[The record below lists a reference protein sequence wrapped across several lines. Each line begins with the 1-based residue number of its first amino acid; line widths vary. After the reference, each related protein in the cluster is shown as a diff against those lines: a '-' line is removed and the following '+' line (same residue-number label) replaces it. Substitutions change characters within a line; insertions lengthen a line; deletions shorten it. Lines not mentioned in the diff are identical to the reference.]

1 MSKLPIEM
9 INKILFEFKGI
20 QTPTATIIKNVII
33 ELNED
38 NGEEE
43 NQETLNSKRILLII
57 TNNNLTNNDDEDIP
71 YDFSND
77 DRDYDRYVKYCIT
90 YHNIKKDM
98 DNDEY
103 DINYNYKYRWS
114 KEINYSE
121 YSEAETDTDDEY

>member
-1 MSKLPIEM
+1 MAYTDKQKIIPTNVNYTSKD
-9 INKILFEFKGI
+9 FS
-20 QTPTATIIKNVII
+20 TIKNDLI
-33 ELNED
+33 EIMQQSDLY
-38 NGEEE
+38 EESDYE
-43 NQETLNSKRILLII
+43 NPKIDPDSFDSI